1 MGLWEKILQIPITF
15 SECWCFDRQEQQ
27 ASVQTAKFAEV
38 HFLEAVPV
46 DLRGV
51 GCLHVPGDLGAARQA
66 WANQLLSGGQL
77 AVTHAGPVAEEDG
90 VALGEAGLQQAEQ
103 GRL

>member
-51 GCLHVPGDLGAARQA
+51 GCLHVSGDLGAARPARAIQS
-66 WANQLLSGGQL
+66 LSGGQL
-77 AVTHAGPVAEEDG
+77 AVIHAGPVAEEEG

>member
-1 MGLWEKILQIPITF
+1 MQIPITF
-15 SECWCFDRQEQQ
+15 SECWCFVRQEQQ
-27 ASVQTAKFAEV
+27 ASFQTAKFVEV
-38 HFLEAVPV
+38 HLLEAVHV

-66 WANQLLSGGQL
+66 RANQLLSGGQL

-90 VALGEAGLQQAEQ
+90 VALGVAGLQQGEQ